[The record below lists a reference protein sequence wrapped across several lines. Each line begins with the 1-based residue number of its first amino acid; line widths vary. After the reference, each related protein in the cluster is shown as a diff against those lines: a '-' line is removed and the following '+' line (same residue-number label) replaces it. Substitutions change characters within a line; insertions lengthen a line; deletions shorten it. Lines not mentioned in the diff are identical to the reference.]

1 MARTALV
8 LGGGGVSG
16 IGWSAGIL
24 HGLALAGA
32 DVTGADTV
40 IGTSAGSVVAAQITS
55 GLLTPEELYERQL
68 GEPTGEM
75 AVQLSAGDF
84 IKYARATLSSRT
96 PEAYGRKVGRFA
108 LDADTPD
115 ETVRREVIEGR
126 LISHDWPQRPMRV
139 TAVDT
144 ATGELHVFD
153 RDSGVPVVDAVTASC
168 AVPGVWPAHTVGG
181 RRFMDGGTHSP
192 ANAHLAAGY
201 DRVVIIAPIG
211 SGGGSLASA
220 GTQGARLAEAG
231 ARVGVITPDR
241 AVRKILGRN
250 NLDPARRAPAARAG
264 LAQAAG
270 LAAEVAR
277 VWHD

>member
-40 IGTSAGSVVAAQITS
+40 IGTSAGSVVAAQVTS

-68 GEPTGEM
+68 GEPIGEM

-108 LDADTPD
+108 LDADTP
-115 ETVRREVIEGR
+115 EEAVRREVVEGR
-126 LISHDWPQRPMRV
+126 LISHDWPQRPMLV

-153 RDSGVPVVDAVTASC
+153 RGSGVPVVDAVTASC
-168 AVPGVWPAHTVGG
+168 AVPGVWPAHTVEG

-192 ANAHLAAGY
+192 ANAHLAAGH

-231 ARVGVITPDR
+231 ARVSVITPDR

-250 NLDPARRAPAARAG
+250 NLDPTRRAPAARAG
-264 LAQAAG
+264 LAQAAA

-277 VWHD
+277 VWRD